1 MDSEAWFAAAESGD
15 MRYITK
21 NYVKCSTSTEKKFPY
36 QTALMKAAANR
47 QIGVIKLLLSYEKR
61 QTTVHGWTA
70 LMSAAEKNYTD
81 VIDMLLPYEA
91 GIRTTKPLG
100 AYRMGTTALIIAAT
114 NAFDSAVSML
124 YTGEKDASN
133 WNEFTMAAYFLDYS
147 RIDQSPYHKNDVD
160 NYGRTP
166 LMYAVMHTR
175 EPELRHNLGR
185 CVKRL
190 AKHQDGM
197 QDYYGRTALMYAV
210 LAGNIDAIR
219 YLLITTS
226 AEVGKHITP
235 LDREGKQ
242 EAVGKTAL
250 MLAAEKGS
258 YEICDILSR
267 HEIGLTTS
275 SGITA
280 LMLAAR
286 EGHEEVCKLLAPYE
300 SKFAVLVGS
309 DAFPKGATA
318 LSIAMK
324 YGHTNLVP
332 ILSSFESSPAIDP
345 HTAEQ
350 PLNPSLIYPSFYTNP
365 DPSTLSPGTLL
376 SMPTTDFTQPLTSM
390 TEPTSQQTFGSTS
403 ALRSSLRSSLHM
415 QPSPAREVILED
427 DVPRLSSARESL
439 ASSLAS
445 DPLTL
450 SGKDQKR
457 SKLASQAATT
467 SSLIN
472 EHRSELDP
480 STTNV
485 VSTILSLEASSQGA
499 LQRSMPSN
507 GEAHSSSLNTVSPFI
522 PLAPNSDLIKENGL
536 LRQRITEV
544 QQELELIRRNTHS
557 PESIQKELEM
567 AKEIIIDDAETIK
580 ELRSENARLVEQ
592 LSGLTQTSQTSISSP
607 IQKSQTHQADEKLT
621 MANELIDQLQVA
633 LKNAYSTTMK
643 AVGDCTDEVST
654 MLNAQQSIIE
664 SLQMQMKL
672 RLEACEEKLKRLTKS
687 IPRRHIDNTTDLA
700 LQDLS
705 STSIMAAR
713 ADQALRSNRAST
725 SADGNA
731 TQTSDRDSISIS
743 VAESRI
749 LLDRLRD
756 FKQENDELKR
766 RLSSALTSVGI
777 EMVGD
782 KGMERA
788 MQTLPV
794 PSTEAIELLASADA
808 IPAKADVFIISK
820 LDETNDRL
828 SSIERMLAIFRQQ
841 ATSAH
846 IPEGLTKTLSAL
858 EGEIGVLKSTL
869 RGESSMQD
877 TMRKSMSV
885 SGGADEI
892 LEEIDRHSR
901 ETRIFDEKFAQLRE
915 HVLSY
920 KERFRTEKAR
930 AAELANEVSRLQVE
944 LELAQVQLTNA
955 RADQQALT
963 RARDETIAQADE
975 LLIRKNDEILELQKA
990 LRNAENTS
998 HENSQL
1004 FTAKSLL
1011 ENRVETLQGEVRSLT
1026 SEVAVRDMK
1035 LEEQQSR
1042 INLLEASLQAASK
1055 NTQES
1060 EERRAELELS
1070 LNTADAKIDAL
1081 QTELRALQ
1089 GALDNMQQALAGA
1102 ERELRVAK
1110 EHGNNEA
1117 NALRE
1122 QLASTIQAL
1131 ESLQKNTQKSV
1142 EELQAEL
1149 LVARKQADEAERLK
1163 DISRQTIAEARKH
1176 LAIADSRLQSL
1187 GNEL

>member
-1 MDSEAWFAAAESGD
+1 MDNEAWFAAAESGD

-21 NYVKCSTSTEKKFPY
+21 NYVKCSTSTEKKFPF

-47 QIGVIKLLLSYEKR
+47 QIGVIKLLLSYER
-61 QTTVHGWTA
+61 RLTTVHGWTA

-175 EPELRHNLGR
+175 ESELRHNLGR
-185 CVKRL
+185 CIKRL
-190 AKHQDGM
+190 ARHQDGM

-309 DAFPKGATA
+309 DAFPKGSTA
-318 LSIAMK
+318 LSLAMK
-324 YGHTNLVP
+324 YGHTNLVT

-345 HTAEQ
+345 RNTEQ
-350 PLNPSLIYPSFYTNP
+350 SINPSLIYPSFYTNP

-390 TEPTSQQTFGSTS
+390 TDPTSQPTFGSTS

-415 QPSPAREVILED
+415 QPSPTREGVLED
-427 DVPRLSSARESL
+427 DIPRLSSARESL
-439 ASSLAS
+439 VSSLAS
-445 DPLTL
+445 DPLTF
-450 SGKDQKR
+450 SNKDQKR
-457 SKLASQAATT
+457 SRLGSQAATT

-485 VSTILSLEASSQGA
+485 VSTILSPEASSHLG
-499 LQRSMPSN
+499 LQRSVPSN
-507 GEAHSSSLNTVSPFI
+507 SEAHSSSINTVSPFI

-544 QQELELIRRNTHS
+544 QQELELVRRNTHS
-557 PESIQKELEM
+557 PESIQKELAM

-592 LSGLTQTSQTSISSP
+592 LSGLTQTSQTSVSSP
-607 IQKSQTHQADEKLT
+607 IQKSQSQHVDEKLT
-621 MANELIDQLQVA
+621 MANELIEQLQST
-633 LKNAYSTTMK
+633 LKETYSTTMR
-643 AVGDCTDEVST
+643 AVGDCTDEVSV
-654 MLNAQQSIIE
+654 MLNSHQAVVE
-664 SLQMQMKL
+664 SLQMQLKL
-672 RLEACEEKLKRLTKS
+672 RLEACEEKLTRLTS
-687 IPRRHIDNTTDLA
+687 SLPRRRVDNTTDLA

-705 STSIMAAR
+705 STSMLAAR
-713 ADQALRSNRAST
+713 DKALRSNGASI

-731 TQTSDRDSISIS
+731 TQTSDQDSVSIS

-777 EMVGD
+777 EMAGD

-808 IPAKADVFIISK
+808 IPAKADVFILSK

-858 EGEIGVLKSTL
+858 EEEIGVLKSTL
-869 RGESSMQD
+869 RGESSLQD

-930 AAELANEVSRLQVE
+930 TAELANEVSRLQVE
-944 LELAQVQLTNA
+944 LELTQVQLANA
-955 RADQQALT
+955 RADQQALA

-1011 ENRVETLQGEVRSLT
+1011 ENRVETLQGEVRTLS
-1026 SEVAVRDMK
+1026 SEVAARDMR
-1035 LEEQQSR
+1035 LEEQQAR
-1042 INLLEASLQAASK
+1042 LNLLEASLQAAS
-1055 NTQES
+1055 NNAQES
-1060 EERRAELELS
+1060 DERRAELELS
-1070 LNTADAKIDAL
+1070 LNAADARI
-1081 QTELRALQ
+1081 EALQ
-1089 GALDNMQQALAGA
+1089 GELNTLQGAMDNMQQALTGA
-1102 ERELRVAK
+1102 ERELRLAK
-1110 EHGNNEA
+1110 EHGDNEA

-1131 ESLQKNTQKSV
+1131 DALQQNTQKSV

-1149 LVARKQADEAERLK
+1149 AVARKQADEAEHLK